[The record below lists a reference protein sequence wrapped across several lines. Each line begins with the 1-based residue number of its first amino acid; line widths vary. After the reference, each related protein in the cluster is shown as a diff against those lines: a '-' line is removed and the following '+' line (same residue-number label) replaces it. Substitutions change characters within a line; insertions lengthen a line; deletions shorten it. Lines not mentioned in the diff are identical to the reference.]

1 MASMNNSKELT
12 VGRLK
17 RFLNGMDDRDIVTI
31 NVLDGRTGKNLVI
44 HNPSINTCLG
54 VSLEGSWEQD
64 LVISVYL
71 GGQESNS

>member
-1 MASMNNSKELT
+1 MELIEVSK
-12 VGRLK
+12 LK
-17 RFLNGMDDRDIVTI
+17 RLLNSMDDRDIVTI
-31 NVLDGRTGKNLVI
+31 NVLDGRTGKNLAI

>member
-1 MASMNNSKELT
+1 MELIEVSK
-12 VGRLK
+12 LK
-17 RFLNGMDDRDIVTI
+17 RLLNSMDDRGIVTI

-44 HNPSINTCLG
+44 HNPSIKTCLG
-54 VSLEGSWEQD
+54 VSLEGSWTQH

>member
-1 MASMNNSKELT
+1 
-12 VGRLK
+12 
-17 RFLNGMDDRDIVTI
+17 MDDRGIVTI

>member
-12 VGRLK
+12 VGKLK

-31 NVLDGRTGKNLVI
+31 NVLDERTGENSMI
-44 HNPSINTCLG
+44 HNPKLSSCLG